1 VMRQQKKFCA
11 VPHSEMDFVVLKN
24 IIAGSQTT
32 VIPER
37 TKVQAGPD
45 RPFYSGESPNVTTL

>member
-1 VMRQQKKFCA
+1 MRQQKEFCA
-11 VPHSEMDFVVLKN
+11 LPHSEMDFVELKN
-24 IIAGSQTT
+24 IMAGSQTT

-45 RPFYSGESPNVTTL
+45 RPFYSGENPNVTTL